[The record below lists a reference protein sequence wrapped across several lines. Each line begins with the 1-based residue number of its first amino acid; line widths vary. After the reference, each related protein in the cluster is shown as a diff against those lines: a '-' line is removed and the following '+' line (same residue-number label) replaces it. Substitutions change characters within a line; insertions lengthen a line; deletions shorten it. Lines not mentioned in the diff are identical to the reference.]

1 VSDEPRS
8 LDTRDKILEVAEGE
22 FAREGYAGAHLQR
35 IAEQVGVQKTAL
47 YYYYPSKAALYTAV
61 LVRMLEAFEAAVR
74 AATDRPGTP
83 SERLER
89 LLAVLNDLLAERRN
103 YSQILIRVFVDRAQL
118 VDELI
123 SPPIQSV
130 IGRILRFYQ
139 EGVEAGA
146 FRRMSSRHFFQS
158 LLGATVFHYA
168 ARNFSAAVL
177 GVDDIFTHNAVNWR
191 REEVQKI
198 LKQGVLLS
206 PEERERDSEKA

>member
-1 VSDEPRS
+1 MSDEPRS
-8 LDTRDKILEVAEGE
+8 LDTRNKILEVAEGE
-22 FAREGYAGAHLQR
+22 FARAGYDGAHLQC

-47 YYYYPSKAALYTAV
+47 YYYFPSKAALYTAV
-61 LVRMLEAFEAAVR
+61 LLRMLEAFDAAVR
-74 AATDRPGTP
+74 TATEGPGSP

-118 VDELI
+118 LDELI
-123 SPPIQSV
+123 NPPIQSV

-168 ARNFSAAVL
+168 ARNFSAGVL
-177 GVDDIFTHNAVNWR
+177 GVDDIFTHSSVNWR
-191 REEVQKI
+191 REELSKM

-206 PEERERDSEKA
+206 PEECGQGPEKA